1 MKNFYKSLLAIFFA
15 AIVLMPFN
23 DIMAGNKDRSGEA
36 GAGELLIN
44 PWARSA
50 GWGGANV
57 SNVRGLEGSYNN
69 IAGVAHTKQTDINFT
84 YTSWL
89 GGSGIKLMAAG
100 IAQRVGEAGVITLAF
115 QSMSFGDIQI
125 TTVDQ
130 PEGGLGTFSPSL
142 MAITLGY
149 AKAFSNSIYG
159 GLSIKL
165 ISESIKNAS
174 AQGVAIDAG
183 IQYVTGEQEN
193 VHFGISLRNVGPNMK
208 FSGDGYSLSTAIP
221 GKNNLFT
228 MTQRGASFELPT
240 QLNIGAAYDFLFDIG
255 RFTLAGNFV
264 SNAFTKD
271 QFVIGGEFSFRELVV
286 LRAGYTY
293 EDGIWNDITDP
304 AKTNANRG
312 LSAGLTVQVP
322 LNKDKTR
329 FIGIDYT
336 YIPTTSFSSTNMFAV
351 RIDL

>member
-15 AIVLMPFN
+15 AIVIMPFN
-23 DIMAGNKDRSGEA
+23 SVNAGNKDRSGEA

-50 GWGGANV
+50 GWGGVNV
-57 SNVRGLEGSYNN
+57 ANVRGLEGSFNN
-69 IAGVAHTKQTDINFT
+69 IAGTALAKQTDINFT

-100 IAQRVGEAGVITLAF
+100 ISQRVSESGVLTLAF
-115 QSMSFGDIQI
+115 QSMSFGDIEI

-130 PEGGLGTFSPSL
+130 PEGGLGTFSPTL

-183 IQYVTGEQEN
+183 IQYVTGELEN
-193 VHFGISLRNVGPNMK
+193 IHFGISLRNVGPNMK
-208 FSGDGYSLSTAIP
+208 FSGDGYSLSTAVP
-221 GKNNLFT
+221 GKDNLWT

-240 QLNIGAAYDFLFDIG
+240 QLNIGGAYDFLFDIG
-255 RFTLAGNFV
+255 RFTLAANFV

-271 QFVIGGEFSFRELVV
+271 QFALGGEFSFKDLVL
-286 LRAGYTY
+286 LRAAYTY
-293 EDGIWNDITDP
+293 EDGIGSQITEP
-304 AKTNANRG
+304 EKTNANRG
-312 LSAGLTVQVP
+312 LSAGFTVQVP

-336 YIPTTSFSSTNMFAV
+336 YIPTVSFSSTNMIAI